1 MIILKIV
8 GILLLAI
15 IVLLMF
21 ILSLRIRIIFDYSTQ
36 SEAKFYIGV
45 LFFKF
50 RINKPDKPK
59 KEKKEKKQS
68 KFILKLKKLFG
79 VDVLS
84 DSDSLKQNTEETGI
98 SSTVS
103 KVITAVSLIAGEA
116 VWLLKRF
123 KLHHLRFSAVCG
135 GGDAADAAMDYGLVC
150 STVYPFA
157 GYLDATLKT
166 KKNAQDIRIY
176 CDFENDSSFEFYIY
190 LSVRTIHIVRALL
203 RNLTSEEAKINEQH

>member
-15 IVLLMF
+15 IALLII

-36 SEAKFYIGV
+36 GEAKFYIGV

-50 RINKPDKPK
+50 RINKKDKP
-59 KEKKEKKQS
+59 KKEKKQS
-68 KFILKLKKLFG
+68 KFMLKLKKLFG
-79 VDVLS
+79 IDVLS
-84 DSDSLKQNTEETGI
+84 DSESLKQNTEETGI

-123 KLHHLRFSAVCG
+123 KLHHLRFVAVCG

-157 GYLDATLKT
+157 GYLDASLKT

-176 CDFENDSSFEFYIY
+176 CDFDNDSGFEFYIY

-203 RNLTSEEAKINEQH
+203 RNISFNENLTTEEAK